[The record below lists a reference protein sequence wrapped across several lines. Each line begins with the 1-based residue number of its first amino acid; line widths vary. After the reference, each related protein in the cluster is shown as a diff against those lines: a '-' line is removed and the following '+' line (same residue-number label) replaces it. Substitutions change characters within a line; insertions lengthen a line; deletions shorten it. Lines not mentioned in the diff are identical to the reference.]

1 MRYYREHRKEYIE
14 FLQAQSILNGVIDDY
29 LQAFQKTQPH
39 SPCFKDTR
47 PSGRYNKVEEYII
60 EVERRDLKR
69 RAEDAER
76 ALHLKK
82 ELLDLKEAELRK
94 SLDIYDLLYV
104 AKWIDHKKT
113 KDIIRDLDFRGIYYS
128 NTQIYEII
136 KRIRNE
142 IERESD

>member
-1 MRYYREHRKEYIE
+1 MKYYREHRKEYIE

-39 SPCFKDTR
+39 SPCYKDIQI
-47 PSGRYNKVEEYII
+47 SGRYNKVEEYII

-94 SLDIYDLLYV
+94 SRDIYDLLYA

-113 KDIIRDLDFRGIYYS
+113 KDIIRDLDFKGIYYS
-128 NTQIYEII
+128 STQIYEII

-142 IERESD
+142 IER

>member
-1 MRYYREHRKEYIE
+1 MKYYREHRKEYIE

-39 SPCFKDTR
+39 SPCYKDIQI
-47 PSGRYNKVEEYII
+47 SGGYNKVEEYII

-94 SLDIYDLLYV
+94 SRDIYDLLYA

-113 KDIIRDLDFRGIYYS
+113 ADIIRDLDFKGIYYS
-128 NTQIYEII
+128 TSQIYEII
-136 KRIRNE
+136 KRIRSE
-142 IERESD
+142 IER